1 MKMNFGFR
9 PRISFG
15 VLARNIAAGPTTKPA
30 GFSALICNL
39 LPANSRIE
47 TLEDR
52 EHIVL
57 PMVILTEGVHCGSSG
72 ALLYSTEELA
82 KTPEAWNHKP
92 IVVYHPEMNGA
103 GISACAPDII
113 NTRKIGVMMNTKFE
127 DGKLKSEA
135 WIERNRADLVD
146 TRIMKAVDAGTMME
160 LSTGVF
166 IDVEETSG
174 TWNNEEYVGIARNFR
189 ADHLALLPD
198 QIGACSIADGAGFIR
213 NRQKGGLVRNML
225 NSIGLGK
232 LIKNEDFSHS
242 VIGDRLQA
250 ALQAR
255 FSADGNDSYC
265 WVQDV
270 FDSFVVYSLN
280 GRFWRLGYT
289 ATDTGVTLDTGK
301 PTEVFRVV
309 SYRTVTAPTNNTSG
323 QPGTTNNTEPMD
335 KKKLVDGI
343 IAANKGWPEAKRTT
357 LMAMDDSDLTL
368 IHNMVTAPAPAAP
381 AGTTTNI
388 VPAAVIAPVTAA
400 AVPAPVVPA
409 APKTVDEYIAAAPE
423 GMQSVLRN
431 SLALHAQQKSALI
444 EKIVANTNN
453 PFPKES
459 LEKKELSELQALAKL
474 AGIAAEPALAAN
486 YVGQGNTASATTNSE
501 EALGL
506 PTTLAAK

>member
-1 MKMNFGFR
+1 MKMNFRFG
-9 PRISFG
+9 PRISLG
-15 VLARNIAAGPTTKPA
+15 VLARNIAAGPVTKPA
-30 GFSALICNL
+30 GFSGLICNL

-72 ALLYSTEELA
+72 ALFYSTEELS

-103 GISACAPDII
+103 GISACAPEVI

-146 TRIMKAVDAGTMME
+146 TRIMKAVDAGVMME

-166 IDVEETSG
+166 IDIEETAG
-174 TWNNEEYVGIARNFR
+174 TWNTEEYVGIARNFR

-213 NRQKGGLVRNML
+213 NRQRGGLVRNML

-232 LIKNEDFSHS
+232 LIKNEEFSHS
-242 VIGDRLQA
+242 VVGDRLQA

-270 FDSFVVYSLN
+270 FDSFVVYSMN

-289 ATDTGVTLDTGK
+289 ATGTGVTLDAGK

-309 SYRTVTAPTNNTSG
+309 SYRTVTTPTSNTPG
-323 QPGTTNNTEPMD
+323 QPGTTNNEQSMD

-343 IAANKGWPEAKRTT
+343 ITANKGWTEAKRAT
-357 LMAMDDSDLTL
+357 LMAMDDADLTL

-381 AGTTTNI
+381 AAATTNTPA
-388 VPAAVIAPVTAA
+388 VTAPAAVTT
-400 AVPAPVVPA
+400 PVVPA
-409 APKTVDEYIAAAPE
+409 VVAPKTVDEYIASAPE
-423 GMQSVLRN
+423 GIQSVLRN
-431 SLALHAQQKSALI
+431 SVALHAQQKAALI
-444 EKIVANTNN
+444 EKIVANANN
-453 PFPKES
+453 PFPKET
-459 LEKKELSELQALAKL
+459 LEKKDLSELQGLAKL
-474 AGIAAEPALAAN
+474 AGIAAEPALSAN
-486 YVGQGNTASATTNSE
+486 YSGQGNTASATTNTE
-501 EALGL
+501 EVLDL
-506 PTTLAAK
+506 PQRTFEKV